1 MAVRDKRDIS
11 INPVIIK
18 FGLALALSIGGIVY
32 TFFTSKRIKPS
43 EPKPSL
49 PNPGKNS
56 RVDSSEEIDRALQDI
71 SLLKVSPPNSI
82 SDNLPSSGRS
92 SEDRGGDFLSHE
104 LNQLVREY
112 DTAVITDDVS
122 PGTNMQSFN
131 EHEIEIRNLR
141 SKVEILEE
149 REIVLENQL
158 LMCHYDL
165 RAEETAVVELQN
177 RLRLHNMEVKQYN
190 LKIETLQL
198 DKIKL
203 EEKVADYANVVKELE
218 SAKAKIKMLRKKL
231 TFDAEQNRE
240 QILNLKERVMKIQN
254 QEKKGFEIG
263 RDLKLE
269 EEFEEMKKCNYR
281 LKMENFELA
290 QKLEFAQTRVA
301 SDLDDKEIQALKE
314 ENQLL
319 RQQKDDLSKEIE
331 QMQSDRCTDIEE
343 LVYLRWINACLRYE
357 MRNHQPAAGKT
368 IARDLSKTLS
378 PESEKKAKQLIL
390 EYAHKEGTGPADI
403 NITDFDSDRWSF
415 SQGSYDDLFVENSSE
430 NKTTHPT
437 KTRVFGK
444 LMKLWR
450 GKDSLN
456 HIQTTLDVSEN
467 ESGGGLVKTTR
478 TSSVGG
484 RSAHSLDIQRSS
496 YSRGPKST
504 NGESSN
510 CSRRISEDGSLSIFK
525 TIDSEYD
532 ESHQNAQNDAEKKEL
547 VKYAEA
553 LKGSRVKS
561 QYNRRS
567 ASFAL

>member
-32 TFFTSKRIKPS
+32 TFFRSKRIKPS

-56 RVDSSEEIDRALQDI
+56 RVDSREDIDRALQDI
-71 SLLKVSPPNSI
+71 SLLKVSPRNSI
-82 SDNLPSSGRS
+82 SDNLPSSRRS
-92 SEDRGGDFLSHE
+92 NEDRGGDFLSHE

-112 DTAVITDDVS
+112 ETAVTTDDVS
-122 PGTNMQSFN
+122 PGTNMQSLE

-149 REIVLENQL
+149 REILLENQL
-158 LMCHYDL
+158 HMCHYDL
-165 RAEETAVVELQN
+165 RAEESAVAELQN

-240 QILNLKERVMKIQN
+240 QILNLKER
-254 QEKKGFEIG
+254 
-263 RDLKLE
+263 
-269 EEFEEMKKCNYR
+269 
-281 LKMENFELA
+281 
-290 QKLEFAQTRVA
+290 
-301 SDLDDKEIQALKE
+301 IQALKE

-430 NKTTHPT
+430 NKTNHPT

-561 QYNRRS
+561 QYGRRS